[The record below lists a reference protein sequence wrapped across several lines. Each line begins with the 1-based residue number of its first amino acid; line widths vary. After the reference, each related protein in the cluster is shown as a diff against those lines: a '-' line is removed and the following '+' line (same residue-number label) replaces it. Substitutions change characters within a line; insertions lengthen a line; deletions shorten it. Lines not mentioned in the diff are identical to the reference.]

1 MSVRRKYSVTQLR
14 PRIERFLRPIL
25 QRCRLRLRYEI
36 TEGPIQDREWEN
48 PDVLVKFSGPD
59 VELLLEN
66 KAELLLALEHLTI
79 QMLRLPSEDHERI
92 CFDANDYR
100 LLRIE
105 ELRLSAGAA
114 AERVRRS
121 GRPYQF
127 APMTSRERRIIH
139 LALRDEPGVRSE
151 SQGVGAARRVV
162 VYPIPSEQKSRPQ
175 PTLGSPS
182 PGTTAQSAP

>member
-1 MSVRRKYSVTQLR
+1 MTVKRKYSLAQLK
-14 PRIERFLRPIL
+14 PRIERFLRPII

-36 TEGPIQDREWEN
+36 TEGPIQDRDWES

-59 VELLLEN
+59 VEMLLEN
-66 KAELLLALEHLTI
+66 RAELLLALEHLTI

-105 ELRLSAGAA
+105 ELRLGAQAA

-127 APMTSRERRIIH
+127 GPMTSRERRIIH

-151 SQGVGAARRVV
+151 SQGVGPSRRVV
-162 VYPIPSEQKSRPQ
+162 VYPVPAVQRPRPQ
-175 PTLGSPS
+175 PSLGSPEAGNA
-182 PGTTAQSAP
+182 PQTAP

>member
-1 MSVRRKYSVTQLR
+1 VHFEV
-14 PRIERFLRPIL
+14 
-25 QRCRLRLRYEI
+25 C
-36 TEGPIQDREWEN
+36 EGPVQDREWES

-66 KAELLLALEHLTI
+66 KAELLLALEYLTI
-79 QMLRLPSEDHERI
+79 QMLRLPPEDHERL

-105 ELRLSAGAA
+105 ELRLGAAAA

-127 APMTSRERRIIH
+127 SPMTSRERRIIH
-139 LALRDEPGVRSE
+139 LALREEPGVRSE
-151 SQGVGAARRVV
+151 SQGVGPARRVV
-162 VYPIPSEQKSRPQ
+162 VYPMSN
-175 PTLGSPS
+175 SPRVRSQTAVDSMNPAAS
-182 PGTTAQSAP
+182 PDAAP

>member
-1 MSVRRKYSVTQLR
+1 VTSKRKYSLSVVA
-14 PRIERFLRPIL
+14 PRLEGFLRPIL
-25 QRCRLRLRYEI
+25 QRARLRLRFQI
-36 TEGPIQDREWEN
+36 TEGPVQDRDWER
-48 PDVLVKFSGPD
+48 PDVLVKFTGPD

-66 KAELLLALEHLTI
+66 KAELLLALEHLAI

-105 ELRLSAGAA
+105 ELRLGAVAA

-121 GRPYQF
+121 GKPYQF
-127 APMTSRERRIIH
+127 SPMSSRERRIIH

-151 SQGVGAARRVV
+151 SQGVGPSRRVV
-162 VYPIPSEQKSRPQ
+162 VYPAPPAARTGQSSLPSKMPRLE
-175 PTLGSPS
+175 G
-182 PGTTAQSAP
+182 A

>member
-1 MSVRRKYSVTQLR
+1 MSAQRKYSLAELQ
-14 PRIERFLRPIL
+14 PRIEGFLRPIL
-25 QRCRLRLRYEI
+25 HRCRLRLRYEI
-36 TEGPIQDREWEN
+36 TEGPIQDRDWES

-59 VELLLEN
+59 VEMLLEN

-79 QMLRLPSEDHERI
+79 QMLRLPSEDHERV

-105 ELRLSAGAA
+105 ELRLSARTA

-127 APMTSRERRIIH
+127 GPMSSRERRILH

-151 SQGVGAARRVV
+151 SHGVAPARRVV
-162 VYPIPSEQKSRPQ
+162 VYPTPAGQRPRSQ
-175 PTLGSPS
+175 AALGRASPQ
-182 PGTTAQSAP
+182 TTPQAAP

>member
-1 MSVRRKYSVTQLR
+1 VSVRRKYSVAALR

-25 QRCRLRLRYEI
+25 QRCRLRLRFEI
-36 TEGPIQDREWEN
+36 TEGPIQDREWES

-59 VELLLEN
+59 VEMLLEN
-66 KAELLLALEHLTI
+66 RAELLLALEYLTI
-79 QMLRLPSEDHERI
+79 QMLRLPPEDHERL

-105 ELRLSAGAA
+105 ELRLGAAAA

-127 APMTSRERRIIH
+127 GPMTSRERRIIH

-151 SQGVGAARRVV
+151 SQGVGPNRRVV
-162 VYPIPSEQKSRPQ
+162 VYPVPDSSRPR
-175 PTLGSPS
+175 PESSVGSAS
-182 PGTTAQSAP
+182 PAAPPDAAP

>member
-1 MSVRRKYSVTQLR
+1 MSVKRKYKLAELK

-36 TEGPIQDREWEN
+36 TEGPIQDREWES

-66 KAELLLALEHLTI
+66 RAELLLALEHLTI

-105 ELRLSAGAA
+105 ELRLSASAA

-127 APMTSRERRIIH
+127 SPMTSRERRIIH

-151 SQGVGAARRVV
+151 SQGVGPARRVV
-162 VYPIPSEQKSRPQ
+162 VYPAPAPPRPRTQ
-175 PTLGSPS
+175 AALGSS
-182 PGTTAQSAP
+182 GPGATPQAAP

>member
-1 MSVRRKYSVTQLR
+1 MG

-25 QRCRLRLRYEI
+25 QRCRLRLRFEVSD
-36 TEGPIQDREWEN
+36 GPVQDREWES
-48 PDVLVKFSGPD
+48 PDVLVKFTGPD

-66 KAELLLALEHLTI
+66 KAELLLALEYLTI
-79 QMLRLPSEDHERI
+79 QMLRLPPEDHERL

-105 ELRLSAGAA
+105 ELRLGATAA

-127 APMTSRERRIIH
+127 SPMTSRERRIIH

-151 SQGVGAARRVV
+151 SQGVGPARRVV
-162 VYPIPSEQKSRPQ
+162 VYPLPNSARAKPQ
-175 PTLGSPS
+175 PSADSRNPAASPD
-182 PGTTAQSAP
+182 AAP

>member
-1 MSVRRKYSVTQLR
+1 MSVRRKYDVNQLR
-14 PRIERFLRPIL
+14 PRIERFLKPIL
-25 QRCRLRLRYEI
+25 QRARLRLRFEI
-36 TEGPIQDREWEN
+36 TEGPIQDREWES
-48 PDVLVKFSGPD
+48 PDVLVKLTGPD
-59 VELLLEN
+59 VEMLLEN

-79 QMLRLPSEDHERI
+79 QMLRLPPEDHERL

-105 ELRLSAGAA
+105 ELRLSASAA

-127 APMTSRERRIIH
+127 SPMTSRERRIIH

-151 SQGVGAARRVV
+151 SQGVGPARRVV
-162 VYPIPSEQKSRPQ
+162 VYPVPAGQRSRSQVAPESA
-175 PTLGSPS
+175 T
-182 PGTTAQSAP
+182 PGALPDAAP